1 MGEPYLWRT
10 ANMSPRTCV
19 VVKQMQSNPI
29 DDFYFCIHAQ
39 DQIWKK
45 YQDRA
50 TEDPG
55 DRGSCNIAIA

>member
-29 DDFYFCIHAQ
+29 HYLECVSKIKSMFIYRSRNILSSTNR
-39 DQIWKK
+39 K
-45 YQDRA
+45 Y
-50 TEDPG
+50 DP
-55 DRGSCNIAIA
+55 IAIV